1 MRRPVVSESLT
12 NTAET
17 RVVDSKPSG
26 AALSSGCIVAA
37 VLNSGNAALTAA
49 GLKIEERGDTAYSGP
64 TPSSSDG
71 SLFSTEALRDVAP
84 SAAATTRSSA
94 VLREACQ
101 REASKGGKGGRGQKR
116 RSPGENRAEGRGVA
130 ERRATKGGSSG
141 VWMKR
146 HLKDPYVSAA
156 VEAGAPSRAA
166 FKLVEM
172 NDKHGIISPGDR
184 GGRGGGKG
192 GAPCLPPP
200 LPEGAGERG
209 GGGGGRGGRGVVVAV
224 DLLGMEALPGVE
236 VIRGDFRD
244 ARVVSHMFSI
254 LSRQRSRGNPA
265 IAETTSSKTG
275 DNDRTTCALREEG
288 PSSAGGGGVYGDGGG
303 NSSSVSVGLSE
314 AFRLR
319 GSSSSGML
327 LPRPPP
333 PSTDSLDDL
342 FGAAGA
348 TATPVVEAEMVEA
361 VGGRVEKGVG
371 AEPLR
376 RKPEPMRRANVV
388 LSDMAPSFSGDRD
401 IDQARVATLVL
412 DSLAACLG
420 DEGGRLWGAPGVGKG
435 GGGGG
440 DKDGGGGG
448 VSGSDIEVG
457 VGEDGGGAG
466 GWDGGVGCA
475 GGVSAGGDRGGVSVG
490 GGGGDVVG
498 GGGGVD
504 RGSGDSVIGSGG
516 GGGGGCRSGGE
527 RWGGGGLLAR
537 GGTFLGKFFAGR
549 DEGEVKREAERLFE
563 RVKVVKPPASRSSSG
578 EMYLLATG
586 FLSGARTGKKEA
598 EK

>member
-1 MRRPVVSESLT
+1 
-12 NTAET
+12 
-17 RVVDSKPSG
+17 
-26 AALSSGCIVAA
+26 
-37 VLNSGNAALTAA
+37 
-49 GLKIEERGDTAYSGP
+49 
-64 TPSSSDG
+64 
-71 SLFSTEALRDVAP
+71 
-84 SAAATTRSSA
+84 
-94 VLREACQ
+94 
-101 REASKGGKGGRGQKR
+101 
-116 RSPGENRAEGRGVA
+116 
-130 ERRATKGGSSG
+130 
-141 VWMKR
+141 
-146 HLKDPYVSAA
+146 
-156 VEAGAPSRAA
+156 
-166 FKLVEM
+166 
-172 NDKHGIISPGDR
+172 
-184 GGRGGGKG
+184 
-192 GAPCLPPP
+192 
-200 LPEGAGERG
+200 
-209 GGGGGRGGRGVVVAV
+209 
-224 DLLGMEALPGVE
+224 
-236 VIRGDFRD
+236 
-244 ARVVSHMFSI
+244 MFSI

-265 IAETTSSKTG
+265 IAETTSSMTG

-333 PSTDSLDDL
+333 PSTDSLDYL

-348 TATPVVEAEMVEA
+348 TATPVVETEMVEE
-361 VGGRVEKGVG
+361 VGGMVEKGVG
-371 AEPLR
+371 VEVGVETVSSIIPKTFPNTVESTIYIGGGGNGGGFGGGGGDIANSGGGGSGGVIGSGGHGDGVFGGADDIVDSSSDDGGGGGDGGAHDARGRPKPPTSTPFTLPASPLPLQPLR

-420 DEGGRLWGAPGVGKG
+420 DEGGRLRGAPGVGKG

-440 DKDGGGGG
+440 DQDGGGGG
-448 VSGSDIEVG
+448 VSGSDVEVG
-457 VGEDGGGAG
+457 VGEDGGGVG

-475 GGVSAGGDRGGVSVG
+475 DGVSAGGDRGGVSVG

-498 GGGGVD
+498 GGGGID